1 MEGVVLAL
9 VCFTPWAFGSV
20 DSLFE
25 MVLDIGIALV
35 LVLWGLRMLVQGQFS
50 WRKCPII
57 VCLASLFLLGIWQLT
72 PLSPSTLQRLAPAT
86 SQLYR
91 KLLPKEPEA
100 LPGGEARGP
109 AVGPIGSTLS
119 LYPTATRRELVR
131 LLAILL
137 LFAAVR
143 NNLSSPAALGRLSV
157 AVLAN
162 GSLLA
167 LFGLIQFFS
176 SPHGTVFW
184 SIATPGSVFG
194 PFLNRNHFAFYLNLC
209 VGLGIA
215 LLLQPGPISSP
226 TPEMKGET
234 RTSTPE
240 TTARKEERGR
250 SSRRHRSRPSRHYAP
265 SQQYVPIGVRDSRDS
280 AMQLLQHPG
289 RLWILLPLVLMV
301 SSMIFCL
308 SRGAVVALVLA
319 TMVCL
324 AALVVRKAA
333 VARQWP
339 LAAVG
344 LVASAVLLLWFGLD
358 QVIARLATLWEGQA
372 LEDYRAVIWKSAP
385 APGPRFAALGHRSGN
400 L

>member
-1 MEGVVLAL
+1 MPLPFSSIPGPGGIPASPPDQILMSSSAAVTLPDHSPALSKWRDRLAQRLATAMEGVVLAL

-143 NNLSSPAALGRLSV
+143 NNLSSPAALGRLKRGGTGEWLTSGLV
-157 AVLAN
+157 WVDPVLFLPPWDGVLEHRHSGQCVWAVPQSE
-162 GSLLA
+162 SLCL
-167 LFGLIQFFS
+167 LPEPVRRPGDLRCCS
-176 SPHGTVFW
+176 SQV
-184 SIATPGSVFG
+184 
-194 PFLNRNHFAFYLNLC
+194 
-209 VGLGIA
+209 
-215 LLLQPGPISSP
+215 
-226 TPEMKGET
+226 
-234 RTSTPE
+234 
-240 TTARKEERGR
+240 
-250 SSRRHRSRPSRHYAP
+250 PSR
-265 SQQYVPIGVRDSRDS
+265 
-280 AMQLLQHPG
+280 
-289 RLWILLPLVLMV
+289 LLP
-301 SSMIFCL
+301 
-308 SRGAVVALVLA
+308 R
-319 TMVCL
+319 
-324 AALVVRKAA
+324 R
-333 VARQWP
+333 
-339 LAAVG
+339 
-344 LVASAVLLLWFGLD
+344 
-358 QVIARLATLWEGQA
+358 
-372 LEDYRAVIWKSAP
+372 
-385 APGPRFAALGHRSGN
+385 
-400 L
+400 